1 MSTESVI
8 LVVLGALQ
16 ALCLLLVSL
25 IWNQIRDVKNDL
37 QEEILRLRNRLHK
50 IEPNNETLERFM
62 KTMEGLRHDSRK

>member
-16 ALCLLLVSL
+16 ALCLLLVSM

-62 KTMEGLRHDSRK
+62 KMMQEQRK

>member
-16 ALCLLLVSL
+16 ALCLLLVSM

-50 IEPNNETLERFM
+50 VEPNNETLERFM
-62 KTMEGLRHDSRK
+62 KMMQEQRK